1 MDATPP
7 DAITPGTGS
16 RSPPDRAEVAVV
28 GAGPVGLGLA
38 LGLARAG
45 RRVVVLEKEPGT
57 AEHSRAPAIWP
68 RTQEILAGLDVLD
81 AFVDRGIVLE
91 RIQLRDADAAAGT
104 GTRSGEG
111 APGDGSADPVLLS
124 LPLEE
129 LADET
134 PYPRLLI
141 LPQSETERLL
151 HEALAGEPAA
161 EVLFSA
167 RVTGVED
174 RPAGVTVELLHRGSR
189 RSLEASFVAGCDGAH
204 STVREALGASFD
216 GLTYGTRAALA
227 DVRLP
232 GAADLPFPRLATR
245 PRLAV
250 AIRLDREVWRL
261 ILPFPAREDRPLEER
276 VDRAVRRLFPAR
288 AAGGHEPV
296 WQSEFRLHRRVSSR
310 FVAGRI
316 ALAGDAAHLN
326 SPVGG
331 QGMNAGIQD
340 AAALTDALVSA
351 LREPEPG
358 AGAPEPLAEYERT
371 RREAVEGGVN
381 PFTDLLT
388 RLLLLGGGRLIRPVL
403 AAARL
408 ALRLGPVRRR
418 FLRRIAMLEGGPE
431 DRDGT

>member
-1 MDATPP
+1 MDAT
-7 DAITPGTGS
+7 AAGPGSG
-16 RSPPDRAEVAVV
+16 SPPGRAETAVV
-28 GAGPVGLGLA
+28 GAGPVGLSLA

-45 RRVVVLEKEPGT
+45 RRVVVLEKRPGT

-68 RTQEILAGLDVLD
+68 RTQEILAGLDVLED
-81 AFVDRGIVLE
+81 FVDRGIVLE
-91 RIQLRDADAAAGT
+91 RLRLRDA
-104 GTRSGEG
+104 
-111 APGDGSADPVLLS
+111 GSDRVLLS

-141 LPQSETERLL
+141 VPQSETERML
-151 HEALAGEPAA
+151 HEALAGEPGA

-174 RPAGVTVELLHRGSR
+174 RPSGVRVEFLHRGSR
-189 RSLEASFVAGCDGAH
+189 RSLEASYVAGCDGAH
-204 STVREALGASFD
+204 STVREVLGASFD
-216 GLTYGTRAALA
+216 GITYGTRAALA

-232 GAADLPFPRLATR
+232 GAAGLPFPRLATR

-276 VDRAVRRLFPAR
+276 VERAIRRLFPAR
-288 AAGGHEPV
+288 ALGDHGSV

-351 LREPEPG
+351 LRVGGTVRGPRPGSGSGSVPE
-358 AGAPEPLAEYERT
+358 AGAPESLAEYERT
-371 RREAVEGGVN
+371 RRAAVERGVN
-381 PFTDLLT
+381 PFTDQLT
-388 RLLLLGGGRLIRPVL
+388 RLLLFGGGRLIRPAL
-403 AAARL
+403 AAARFV
-408 ALRLGPVRRR
+408 LRVGPVRRR

-431 DRDGT
+431 DRDGA